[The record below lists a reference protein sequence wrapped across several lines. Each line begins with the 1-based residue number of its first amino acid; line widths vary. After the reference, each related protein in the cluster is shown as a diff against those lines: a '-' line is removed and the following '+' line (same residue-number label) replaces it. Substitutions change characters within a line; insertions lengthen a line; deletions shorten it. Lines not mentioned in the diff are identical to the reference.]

1 YLLTIMASITISL
14 EKGKAS
20 LTYGSG
26 EIDSELR
33 EVESFHSIRVKGSI
47 DLFLTQA
54 PEQSVRIEAEE
65 NILPLITTEVAD
77 GMLTIRHKGS
87 FFTKTEIKT
96 FISIPDI
103 REIRLDGSGDAIAE
117 TTIVSERLTLA
128 LN

>member
-1 YLLTIMASITISL
+1 MGHGLNGGNGWGTDRSPGLLLLTINYYLLTIMASITISL

-54 PEQSVRIEAEE
+54 PEQIVRIEAEE

-77 GMLTIRHKGS
+77 G
-87 FFTKTEIKT
+87 
-96 FISIPDI
+96 
-103 REIRLDGSGDAIAE
+103 
-117 TTIVSERLTLA
+117 
-128 LN
+128 